1 MKSKCLAIVTL
12 VLSVTPVFSQVPPKV
27 KKFILFQIDPSCIC
41 TKVKKETKT
50 TIATEI
56 NAGKATHKVVYQ
68 VFWSRTT
75 PRHELFRIEI
85 GDYSSGK
92 LVKTWHYGIAAEG
105 DFNGD
110 GLPDYSWYG
119 GDDTGEELYLFLSSD
134 SGYKR
139 VDLLKTVEA
148 AWQRRFNKPPP
159 DLGELEDKYELDD
172 LILENSTAGLI
183 LNATVRL
190 NPISATPMT
199 TKRTYRFSIQQA
211 DFKP

>member
-1 MKSKCLAIVTL
+1 MNSKGLAIVAL
-12 VLSVTPVFSQVPPKV
+12 LLSAAPVFGQAPTET
-27 KKFILFQIDPSCIC
+27 KKFVLYELDRSCVC

-50 TIATEI
+50 AIATEI
-56 NAGKATHKVVYQ
+56 NVGKATHKVVYQ

-75 PRHELFRIEI
+75 PRHELFRVEI
-85 GDYSSGK
+85 GDYSSGM

-134 SGYKR
+134 SGYTR

-159 DLGELEDKYELDD
+159 DLGELEGRYELDD
-172 LILENSTAGLI
+172 LELENSAAGLV
-183 LNATVRL
+183 LDATVRP

-199 TKRTYRFSIQQA
+199 TKRTYRFSIGKV

>member
-1 MKSKCLAIVTL
+1 MNSKGFAIAILLLATSPIFGQTRAE
-12 VLSVTPVFSQVPPKV
+12 T
-27 KKFILFQIDPSCIC
+27 KKFVLYQMDLSCAC
-41 TKVKKETKT
+41 AKVKKETKT
-50 TIATEI
+50 AIATEI
-56 NAGKATHKVVYQ
+56 SAGKAARQVVYQ

-110 GLPDYSWYG
+110 GVPDYSWYG
-119 GDDTGEELYLFLSSD
+119 GDDTGEGRYLFLSSE

-148 AWQRRFNKPPP
+148 AWQRRFNKPSP
-159 DLGELEDKYELDD
+159 DLGDIEGKYELDD
-172 LILENSTAGLI
+172 LELENSATGLV
-183 LNATVRL
+183 LDATVL
-190 NPISATPMT
+190 PNPVSVKPMT
-199 TKRTYRFSIQQA
+199 TKRTYQFSIAQA